1 MQVEI
6 YGSDSCTYC
15 TQAVQLCET
24 NDIQYNYINVREG
37 SNLQTLEDRIGTKVR
52 TVPQIFIDG
61 SFVPGGYTGFRQA
74 LSET

>member
-1 MQVEI
+1 MVEI

-24 NDIQYNYINVREG
+24 KDLEYNYINVREG
-37 SNLQTLEDRIGTKVR
+37 SNLQILEERVGAKVR

-61 SFVPGGYTGFRQA
+61 NFVPGGYTGFRQV
-74 LSET
+74 LSEE